1 MAIEN
6 TITTADYLPFE
17 STMTKANNL
26 LKNDKTKLIGIYT
39 IVACNLGLRASD
51 VLVLTWE
58 QLRQSKIVLTE
69 KKTNKTKEVTVND
82 RIHQLVDKES
92 NNENGSPFITQKGSV
107 ITIQHLNVE
116 LKKHFKTKG
125 LRISSHTMRKTFG
138 RHVYKINNESE
149 KSLMYLMGIFQ
160 HSSLT
165 MTRNYLGITKEEIA
179 QVYLNL

>member
-1 MAIEN
+1 MAIKN
-6 TITTADYLPFE
+6 TITTADYLDFE
-17 STMTKANNL
+17 KTMTKANSL
-26 LKNDKTKLIGIYT
+26 LKDNKTKLIGIYT

-51 VLVLTWE
+51 VLGLTWE
-58 QLRQSKIVLTE
+58 QLRRDKIVVTE

-82 RIHQLVDKES
+82 RIHQLVNKES

-149 KSLMYLMGIFQ
+149 NGLMYLMEMFN

-165 MTRNYLGITKEEIA
+165 MTRKYLGLTADEIA
-179 QVYLNL
+179 QIYLNL